1 MLNVRAFLSHAD
13 KERETAG
20 SLKEKLRSYGID
32 VFVAHDDLEG
42 GTEWMSRLYAEIK
55 ECEIF
60 LILVSENYHS
70 SNFTDQELGMALSY
84 EKPIIPICIDS
95 TIPYGF
101 MSKYQCVK
109 ASPEFYDVQ
118 EVVSIIIKHSEPG
131 QEFVDLLISQL
142 ERADSFNAAYKHA
155 VELLTYDKLSKE
167 QASKVLNAYNDN
179 SQIYNSFIARP
190 VMKDIL
196 SRNKKQ
202 LSKEARDK
210 LKL

>member
-13 KERETAG
+13 KERKIAG
-20 SLKEKLRSYGID
+20 SLKEKLHPYGVD

-60 LILVSENYHS
+60 LILLSENYHP

-95 TIPYGF
+95 KIPYGF
-101 MSKYQCVK
+101 MSRYQCIK
-109 ASPEFYDVQ
+109 ANPVFYDVK
-118 EVVSIIIKHSEPG
+118 EVVSIIMKHSKSG

-142 ERADSFNAAYKHA
+142 ERADSFNAASKYA
-155 VELLTYDKLSKE
+155 EDLLPYDKLSKE
-167 QASKVLNAYNDN
+167 QTSRVLNAYNNN
-179 SQIYNSFIARP
+179 SQIYNSFMARP
-190 VMKDIL
+190 IVRGIL
-196 SRNKKQ
+196 RRNKKQ
-202 LSKEARDK
+202 LSKEIQDK

>member
-13 KERETAG
+13 KERKIAG
-20 SLKEKLRSYGID
+20 SLKEKIQSYGID

-42 GTEWMSRLYAEIK
+42 GTEWMSRLHMEIK

-60 LILVSENYHS
+60 LILVSKNYHS
-70 SNFTDQELGMALSY
+70 SNFTDQELGMALAY

-101 MSKYQCVK
+101 MSRYQCVK
-109 ASPEFYDVQ
+109 ANPEFYDVK
-118 EVVSIIIKHSEPG
+118 EVVSVIMKHSKSG

-155 VELLTYDKLSKE
+155 GDLLAYDKLSKE
-167 QASKVLNAYNDN
+167 QVSKILNAYNDN
-179 SQIYNSFIARP
+179 SQIYRSFRAEP
-190 VMKDIL
+190 TVKNIL
-196 SRNKKQ
+196 RCNKKQ
-202 LSKEARDK
+202 LSKEIQDK